1 MSASILVVDD
11 EAVFRVLAEEALT
24 AEGFE
29 VRTAETLRKARAEFE
44 RAAPDVLVL
53 DRRMPDGDGIDF
65 LKKLRHDP
73 ETSADLASA
82 PVVIVVTAYGDV
94 ENAVEALKAG
104 ATDYLTKP
112 VQLTDLVVKLRKVL
126 ETRGLKD
133 RLAIARSS
141 AEGPAMVEP
150 KSPAMREVVERLRS
164 VAVSPLTPVFM
175 YGPSGVGKQRAAELL
190 HHLTW
195 SATDPNAPFLEINCA
210 ALPDDLV
217 ESELF
222 GHEKGA
228 FTDARSMRRGLFEMA
243 AGGTLFLDEITELPQ
258 RSQAK
263 LLKFLDSMRFRR
275 LGGER
280 EIVVE
285 LRIVAATNQDVKE
298 AVGSGHFR
306 EDLYHRLAVFWLDIP
321 PLAARRED
329 IPDLALAFVRFFT
342 GRVKKRL
349 TGLAP
354 EALAALLSYDYPG
367 NVRELRN
374 IIERAVILARG
385 PEINARDIILP
396 EPGRQATAAG
406 TAEGAFFRLAPGPD
420 DAPPTLET
428 VERAYVAR
436 VLEYCQGRRMAA
448 AEALGISYPTFLK
461 RLRELGLE

>member
-1 MSASILVVDD
+1 MSASILMVDD

-29 VRTAETLRKARAEFE
+29 VRTAASLKRARAEFE
-44 RAAPDVLVL
+44 RGAPDVLIL
-53 DRRMPDGDGIDF
+53 DRRLPDGDGIDF
-65 LKKLRHDP
+65 LKGLRADDAP
-73 ETSADLASA
+73 GRGDSSTSTI
-82 PVVIVVTAYGDV
+82 VIVVKAYGDI

-104 ATDYLTKP
+104 AWDYLTKP

-133 RLAIARSS
+133 RLAIARNS
-141 AEGPAMVEP
+141 AEGTAMVQP
-150 KSPAMREVVERLRS
+150 KSPAMREVVEGLRS
-164 VAVSPLTPVFM
+164 VSVSPLTPVFM

-190 HHLTW
+190 HALTW
-195 SATDPNAPFLEINCA
+195 TRDDPNAPFLEVNCA

-228 FTDARSMRRGLFEMA
+228 FTDARSMRRGLIEMA

-263 LLKFLDSMRFRR
+263 LLKFLDTMRFRR

-280 EIVVE
+280 EIAVD
-285 LRIVAATNQDVKE
+285 LRVVAATNQDVNE
-298 AVGSGHFR
+298 AVAASRFR
-306 EDLYHRLAVFWLDIP
+306 EDLYHRLAVFWLAIP
-321 PLAARRED
+321 ALASRLED
-329 IPDLALAFVRFFT
+329 IPGLALAFVRFFA

-349 TGLAP
+349 SGLAP
-354 EALAALLSYDYPG
+354 GALEALASYDYPG

-374 IIERAVILARG
+374 IIERAAILARG
-385 PEINARDIILP
+385 PLVDERDIILP
-396 EPGRQATAAG
+396 EAGRPAPAVPS
-406 TAEGAFFRLAPGPD
+406 EGAFFRLTAGD
-420 DAPPTLET
+420 GDAPPTLET

-436 VLEYCQGRRMAA
+436 VQIGRAHV
-448 AEALGISYPTFLK
+448 
-461 RLRELGLE
+461 